1 MARMRKLWA
10 EFKAIAI
17 GGSVLDLALGFI
29 IGTAFATV
37 VQSFVTNI
45 FLQVVALFIGTQ
57 DFNKLQLKIENT
69 PIYYGKFLNDML
81 QFFLLAVALFI
92 FVKAMTLVGIERG
105 RPLHQRTCPFCLDR
119 VPVGALTCKSCGHD
133 LVANVPDL
141 ATAERMLTDR
151 EARRWPTL
159 PPMPIRPRRRGAPA
173 EPVPEYVPETDYLP
187 TGDLVSDIQD
197 PPSEPE
203 E

>member
-1 MARMRKLWA
+1 MRKLWA

-57 DFNKLQLKIENT
+57 DFNKLQVKIHNT
-69 PIYYGKFLNDML
+69 PILYGKFLNDLL
-81 QFFLLAVALFI
+81 QFFLIAVALFI
-92 FVKAMTLVGIERG
+92 FVKAMTLIGIDRG
-105 RPLHQRTCPFCLDR
+105 RPLHQRTCPYCLDR
-119 VPVGALTCKSCGHD
+119 VPAGALTCKSCGHD
-133 LVANVPDL
+133 LVQDVPDL
-141 ATAERMLTDR
+141 ATAERMLADR

-159 PPMPIRPRRRGAPA
+159 PPLTIRPRRRGG
-173 EPVPEYVPETDYLP
+173 EPEPEPEFLPESDFVPGGE
-187 TGDLVSDIQD
+187 LVSDIQD
-197 PPSEPE
+197 PPSDREK
-203 E
+203 

>member
-1 MARMRKLWA
+1 MRKLWA

-57 DFNKLQLKIENT
+57 DFNKLQLTIEHT
-69 PIYYGKFLNDML
+69 PIYYGKFLNDTL
-81 QFFLLAVALFI
+81 QFVLLAVALFI
-92 FVKAMTLVGIERG
+92 FVKGMTLIGIDRG

-133 LVANVPDL
+133 LVADVPDL

-159 PPMPIRPRRRGAPA
+159 PPIPMPIRPRRRGTQA
-173 EPVPEYVPETDYLP
+173 EAVPEPAPEVDYLP
-187 TGDLVSDIQD
+187 GGDLVSDIQD
-197 PPSEPE
+197 PPSEPRE
-203 E
+203 